1 MTRLGPRKRVSA
13 DFWQG
18 RLTAGRDYLEA
29 ARNELTLATIGKDAK
44 PIVSLIVLAAIAYAD
59 AVTAHRARVVNQQ
72 DHAGAP
78 RLLRDVLG
86 NLLPD
91 THERAFRSILGLKD
105 EAQYGARRIALQK
118 AQALFETLEP
128 FAQWAEDRLPL

>member
-59 AVTAHRARVVNQQ
+59 AVTAHRARGVNQQ
-72 DHAGAP
+72 DHAG
-78 RLLRDVLG
+78 VLG

-105 EAQYGARRIALQK
+105 EAQYGARRIALEK

-128 FAQWAEDRLPL
+128 SAQWAEDQLPL